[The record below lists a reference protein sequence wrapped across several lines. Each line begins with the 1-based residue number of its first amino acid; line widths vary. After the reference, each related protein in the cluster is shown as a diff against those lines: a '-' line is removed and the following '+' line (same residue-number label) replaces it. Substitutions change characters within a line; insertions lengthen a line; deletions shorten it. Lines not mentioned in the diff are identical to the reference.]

1 MLILQKHC
9 STRCL
14 STKFFEIIY
23 TEPIVVASFL
33 TPGLPDKQEALA
45 AGWGGPATVLRRTMC
60 KSQEVSAAISLE
72 KDVAYC
78 VLVWGSHWGNMWT
91 HAYNT
96 QTTPHIH
103 HIHVTH
109 DAYTIRGHIPH
120 RHIHQSCTISNTL
133 YHTTCTYYTSHTL
146 HTHHKQHTNSTQKA
160 YTHIYTDTHTT
171 HHTQSHA
178 NTTHCTQRHTT
189 RTHYVHTT
197 HPANTHT
204 ILTPRLFSESFC
216 PPFLSPLLS

>member
-45 AGWGGPATVLRRTMC
+45 AGWGGPAIVLRRTMC

-103 HIHVTH
+103 HMHVTH

-120 RHIHQSCTISNTL
+120 RHVHQSCTISNTL

-160 YTHIYTDTHTT
+160 YTHTYIHRHTHYTPHTITCKHHTLHTETYHTHTLRSHHTPRKHTHHTHTT
-171 HHTQSHA
+171 F
-178 NTTHCTQRHTT
+178 
-189 RTHYVHTT
+189 V
-197 HPANTHT
+197 
-204 ILTPRLFSESFC
+204 F
-216 PPFLSPLLS
+216 